1 MTKSKPL
8 PDAKDID
15 VMALAY
21 RRPKGKRP
29 WFFEDPAVEKVL
41 NITMAVAGEL
51 AVTRERLD
59 AVERILEREGALK
72 RESINTFAPD
82 AAALADRDAWRQ
94 AYLTRILRVVTQ
106 ELEAINAAKAK
117 QDKKRP

>member
-1 MTKSKPL
+1 MPSAKKL

-29 WFFEDPAVEKVL
+29 WYFDDPAVEKVL

-59 AVERILEREGALK
+59 AVERLLDVQGTLK
-72 RESINTFAPD
+72 RAAIDGFVPD
-82 AAALADRDAWRQ
+82 ERAIAERDAWRH

-106 ELEAINAAKAK
+106 ELEAIEAARAKRARKA
-117 QDKKRP
+117 

>member
-1 MTKSKPL
+1 MPQPKQQPKPEE
-8 PDAKDID
+8 ID

-21 RRPKGKRP
+21 RRAKGKRP
-29 WFFEDPAVEKVL
+29 WFFDDPAAEKVL

-59 AVERILEREGALK
+59 AVERLLEGQGTLQRAAIE
-72 RESINTFAPD
+72 TFKPDD
-82 AAALADRDAWRQ
+82 AANAERDAWRK

-106 ELEAINAAKAK
+106 ELEAIADAEKA
-117 QDKKRP
+117 RAR